1 MLLLKMFVLFLVFQI
16 IIEVNHG
23 EPFSVTL
30 DKLYN
35 AGVIKHK
42 TFTKIFAILTGA
54 DRRIKAGRY
63 KLHLNMST
71 FEVLRI
77 LTRGQ
82 NLLVTIPEGVT
93 LREIASI
100 LKKEAGVDSALFMEL
115 AKDTIFIRQLG
126 IKEAKTLEGF
136 LFPDTYCLYWG
147 IKPDKVIKLMV
158 KRFFEVFNDSLQRRA
173 KEIGFSLYQAV
184 IFASLIQAEAKVTSE
199 MPIISSVYHNRLK
212 KNLPLQCDPTIQY
225 ILPKRK
231 PNLTYKD
238 LKIKSPYNTYIHR
251 GLPPGPIC
259 SPGKDAIIAAL
270 YPADTDYLYFVAKGD
285 GTHIFSRTHKEH
297 LAAKKWVRKFRKY

>member
-1 MLLLKMFVLFLVFQI
+1 MMFVLSLILVVI
-16 IIEVNHG
+16 KIESG

-35 AGVIKHK
+35 AGVIRHK
-42 TFTKIFAILTGA
+42 TWTKFWAILTGA

-63 KLHLNMST
+63 KLRENMGT
-71 FEVLRI
+71 FELLRI
-77 LTRGQ
+77 LTKGQ

-93 LREIASI
+93 LREIAHI
-100 LKKEAGVDSALFMEL
+100 LKREAGVDSLLFMEL

-147 IKPDKVIKLMV
+147 IAPEKVIKLMV
-158 KRFFEVFNDSLQRRA
+158 KRFFEIFTDSLQKRA
-173 KEIGFSLYQAV
+173 REIGFSLYQAV
-184 IFASLIQAEAKVTSE
+184 IFASLVQAEAKVTEE

-238 LKIKSPYNTYIHR
+238 LKINSPYNTYIHR

-270 YPADTDYLYFVAKGD
+270 YPAETDYLYFVAKGD
-285 GTHIFSRTHKEH
+285 GTHIFSKTHKEH
-297 LAAKKWVRKFRKY
+297 LRAKRWVRKFRKY